1 MWSNTNIAFQVSPE
15 VSTKEPT
22 GSRCPRCQIIHA
34 CAQRTSAPES
44 TLLHVHQHVHGYGS
58 CVRVRAILRCS
69 LVPGSCRRGWMG
81 RAARTGP
88 ARADARG
95 LFARFA
101 QHVSVCKRVN
111 GVSFARAHVHAG
123 SRRGTLCN
131 SPPSSF
137 QIPSLLPPH
146 LDANAHEMHDKL
158 AQRADRCSTS
168 ANTSL
173 RRHSPTPTICTPRT
187 AVSTL
192 WARKQSSLRA
202 SAARALVS
210 LLPLSLPPSLPL
222 TPHLFSPLPL
232 LLSPLSSS
240 LLSSPLLFSSSPLSS
255 SPPPSPP
262 AASSRPNR

>member
-210 LLPLSLPPSLPL
+210 LLPPSLPPSLL
-222 TPHLFSPLPL
+222 HASTHTRTH
-232 LLSPLSSS
+232 SS
-240 LLSSPLLFSSSPLSS
+240 L
-255 SPPPSPP
+255 
-262 AASSRPNR
+262 AS